1 MINIY
6 VDGACNGNP
15 GPGGFG
21 VIILEDEYIQS
32 FGGQPQKTDK
42 KHIAYA
48 YSEQC
53 KQTTNN
59 REELKAIIHAF
70 ELAQKTFPNETCI
83 IHSDSSYS
91 VNTCNNWIFNWARN
105 SWKNSK
111 KQTVENLDLMKILYN
126 YLSMDFFTCQVT
138 YCKSHCGI
146 LENELADALATDN
159 NEKFQKLLDKN
170 NISIRQ

>member
-6 VDGACNGNP
+6 VDGACKGNP

-21 VIILEDEYIQS
+21 VVILEDEYIQN

-105 SWKNSK
+105 NWKNSK

-126 YLSMDFFTCQVT
+126 YLSMDFFNCQVV
-138 YCKSHCGI
+138 CVPGHQNI
-146 LENELADALATDN
+146 LGNELADALATGN
-159 NEKFQKLLDKN
+159 IVKFQKLMDKN
-170 NISIRQ
+170 NLSK

>member
-1 MINIY
+1 MICY
-6 VDGACNGNP
+6 YTDGACKGNP

-21 VIILEDEYIQS
+21 VVCVEDKEIQY
-32 FGGQPQKTDK
+32 
-42 KHIAYA
+42 KH
-48 YSEQC
+48 SEQC
-53 KQTTNN
+53 EQTTNN

-105 SWKNSK
+105 NWKNSK

-126 YLSMDFFTCQVT
+126 YLSMDFFNCQVVKT
-138 YCKSHCGI
+138 AGHVGI
-146 LENELADALATDN
+146 LENELADALATN
-159 NEKFQKLLDKN
+159 NLNKFQTLITN
-170 NISIRQ
+170 NNLKK